1 MRDARPALSWQKQ
14 GRGSEWGEPSDA
26 KGGGDVTTAISENPT
41 PTVRVVAEVRPR
53 VFVAMGFITQHVEA
67 EAFGSPSDA
76 RRLGEAAVDEHAE
89 ALRRLAD
96 S

>member
-1 MRDARPALSWQKQ
+1 MS
-14 GRGSEWGEPSDA
+14 GSERSDA
-26 KGGGDVTTAISENPT
+26 GGDVTTVIPESPT
-41 PTVRVVAEVRPR
+41 PTVRVVAEDAPPR
-53 VFVAMGFITQHVEA
+53 LIVAVGLITQHAEA

-76 RRLGEAAVDEHAE
+76 RRLGETAVDDHAE